1 MLLLSVSP
9 PFRHM
14 RSCRITGIHKGST
27 IKSMRMRRK
36 TMMNGGYEGR
46 FWAEHHKEASAAIGR
61 LLGAIMQAF
70 CVLNTIEYAAPW
82 QSSRATRPIK

>member
-1 MLLLSVSP
+1 
-9 PFRHM
+9 
-14 RSCRITGIHKGST
+14 
-27 IKSMRMRRK
+27 
-36 TMMNGGYEGR
+36 MNGGYEGR

-82 QSSRATRPIK
+82 QRSRATRPIK